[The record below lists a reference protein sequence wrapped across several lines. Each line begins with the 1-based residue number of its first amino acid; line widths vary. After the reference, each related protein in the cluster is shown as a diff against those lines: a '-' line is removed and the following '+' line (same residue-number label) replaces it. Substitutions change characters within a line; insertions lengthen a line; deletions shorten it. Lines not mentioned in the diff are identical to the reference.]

1 MNLQLLIILLYFL
14 ILIIIGF
21 VTKKF
26 SKTSTDF
33 LIAGRNL
40 GLVLC
45 TVTVL
50 GEWLGGMSTV
60 GTAEKAY
67 THGFFPMW
75 YNISTATGMVLFGY
89 LLAKRY
95 RESNLHTVG
104 EMLEKLFD
112 RRVRIITSL
121 CFVVAFIILSY
132 IQLQAV
138 GGVTAQLLD
147 LDYNLAVIIAGIL
160 VTLYVYFGGM
170 KSIALTNLI
179 HVLLLYTTLI
189 TVFCLTL
196 VRIGGF
202 GGLFAALGERLA
214 PEEVAALRN
223 PFSQGLGPMLA
234 WLLGGILAGFASQ
247 ASIQPVFAARDIR
260 TARRSSYLSALFI
273 APVGIMV
280 STLGLAVRAGAA
292 GGPPP
297 TVKET
302 LPFLLMR
309 AELLPSW
316 LSGLAMAGIVA
327 AILSTIAPVM
337 FAVST
342 IITKDLYQLI
352 FDTRADDRRLFRMSK
367 LFVVAIGLLSIPL
380 AIFLRGRILD
390 TAYITYAIRG
400 AAAIAVLVGIFWVRD
415 GRSLPPPQAISTAMV
430 ASTAASLI
438 FVIFNRQ
445 ITALLGF
452 TVDKVYASIF
462 FTLASILLV
471 TVCRRRAFSGSG
483 AARGRRRR

>member
-1 MNLQLLIILLYFL
+1 MNLQLLIIVVYFVGL
-14 ILIIIGF
+14 IAVGY
-21 VTKKF
+21 VTRRL

-45 TVTVL
+45 TVTIL

-67 THGFFPMW
+67 AHGFFPMW
-75 YNISTATGMVLFGY
+75 YNLSTATGMALFGF

-112 RRVRIITSL
+112 RRVRVITSL
-121 CFVVAFIILSY
+121 CFVVAFVILSY

-138 GGVTAQLLD
+138 GGVTAQLLG
-147 LDYNLAVIIAGIL
+147 LDYRLAVLVSGIL
-160 VTLYVYFGGM
+160 VTFYVAFGGM

-179 HVLLLYTTLI
+179 HVLLLYSTLI
-189 TVFCLTL
+189 TVFVLTL
-196 VRIGGF
+196 VRMGGYA
-202 GGLFAALGERLA
+202 GLFAALGERLGPA
-214 PEEVAALRN
+214 EVAGLRN
-223 PFSQGLGPMLA
+223 PFSQGLGPVLA

-260 TARRSSYLSALFI
+260 TARRASYLSALFI

-280 STLGLAVRAGAA
+280 STLGMAVRAGIA

-309 AELLPSW
+309 AELLPPW

-327 AILSTIAPVM
+327 AILSTVAPVM

-342 IITKDLYQLI
+342 IITKDLYQAV
-352 FDTRADDRRLFRMSK
+352 FNAGADDRKLFRMSRI
-367 LFVVAIGLLSIPL
+367 FVVLIGLLSIPL
-380 AIFLRGRILD
+380 AIWLRGLILD

-400 AAAIAVLVGIFWVRD
+400 AAAVAVLAGIFWVRE
-415 GRSLPPPQAISTAMV
+415 GRPVPPPRAIRVAMV
-430 ASTAASLI
+430 VSTAASLA
-438 FVIFNRQ
+438 FVLFNRQ

-452 TVDKVYASIF
+452 PVDKVYASIF
-462 FTLASILLV
+462 FSLASILLI
-471 TVCRRRAFSGSG
+471 TACGKRRI
-483 AARGRRRR
+483 